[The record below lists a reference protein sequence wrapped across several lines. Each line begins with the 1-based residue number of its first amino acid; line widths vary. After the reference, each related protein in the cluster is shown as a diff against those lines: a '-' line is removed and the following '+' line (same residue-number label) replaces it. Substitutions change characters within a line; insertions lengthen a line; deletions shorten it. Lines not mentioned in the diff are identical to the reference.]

1 MAKKSILFKFGEKLR
16 KLRKQKGW
24 SQRDL
29 AKRAGV
35 SRGYLSVIESKR
47 PPDVTVDVIQ
57 KLAKAFRI
65 PISDLLRF

>member
-1 MAKKSILFKFGEKLR
+1 MTKKSILFKFGERLR

-24 SQRDL
+24 SQREL
-29 AKRAGV
+29 AKRAGI
-35 SRGYLSVIESKR
+35 SRGYLSVIEGKR

-57 KLAKAFRI
+57 KMAKALRM